1 MGRPKH
7 KTEGPLVAQ
16 SGPSL
21 DRIKTLPENIKRALV
36 VLSEYDSAWPQA
48 FELERQLLSKLIGNY
63 LCGSIEHV
71 GSTAVPGLIAKPII
85 DVMFGV
91 KSLDE
96 SKPAIDVLISN
107 GYEYSPY
114 KSDVMHWFCKPSDA
128 YRTHHIHLIPHES
141 DLWQQRIKFRNL
153 LRTDKQIANDYASL
167 KKDLARRHEE
177 DREAYTQ
184 EKWPFIKNVIM

>member
-1 MGRPKH
+1 M
-7 KTEGPLVAQ
+7 
-16 SGPSL
+16 
-21 DRIKTLPENIKRALV
+21 
-36 VLSEYDSAWPQA
+36 
-48 FELERQLLSKLIGNY
+48 LIGNY
-63 LCGSIEHV
+63 LCGSIEYV
-71 GSTAVPGLIAKPII
+71 GSTAVPGLIAKPVI

-128 YRTHHIHLIPHES
+128 YRTHHVHLIPHES

-153 LRTDKQIANDYASL
+153 LRADKQIANDYSSL

-184 EKWPFIKNVIM
+184 EKWPFIKNVIMRT